1 MRIALV
7 PVKEL
12 ARAKERLRPV
22 LAEDARRALV
32 LAMLGDV
39 LEAALTSGA
48 LDIVAVVSR
57 DDSVLSMAEA
67 AGAAALDEPRL
78 GGGLNAAL
86 DTARSSFPGAEEL
99 VVLPADLPFA
109 LPQEVRQLV
118 AAAEIGPALA
128 LVASD
133 NGGTNALALSPP
145 GLIAFRFGPG
155 SALRHEEEA
164 RCLSVR
170 PLRLSLPSLRLDV
183 DTPADLAL
191 VETLRERCR
200 PRTAAALDLLRP
212 TTTASGEREWTP
224 WSFSLL

>member
-1 MRIALV
+1 VRIALV

-22 LAEDARRALV
+22 LADDARQSLV

-39 LEAALTSGA
+39 IETALTSGA

-57 DDSVLSMAEA
+57 DASVLSLAEA
-67 AGAAALDEPRL
+67 AGATAIDEPK

-86 DTARSSFPGAEEL
+86 NTARRRFPEAREL
-99 VVLPADLPFA
+99 IVLPADLPLA
-109 LPQEVRQLV
+109 LPQEVWQLV
-118 AAAEIGPALA
+118 LAAAATSPALV

-155 SALRHEEEA
+155 SALRHAEEA
-164 RCLSVR
+164 RRLGVR

-200 PRTAAALDLLRP
+200 PRTAAALDLLRL
-212 TTTASGEREWTP
+212 TTTASGERE
-224 WSFSLL
+224 